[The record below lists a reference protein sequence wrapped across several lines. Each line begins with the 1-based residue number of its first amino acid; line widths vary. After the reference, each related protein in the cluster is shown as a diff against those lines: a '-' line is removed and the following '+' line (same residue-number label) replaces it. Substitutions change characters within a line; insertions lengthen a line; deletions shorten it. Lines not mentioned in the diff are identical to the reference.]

1 MASNA
6 LAQIA
11 AVTTMNLR
19 NLSSRLTSSV
29 VALIGI
35 AGVVTVL
42 IGVLSIGEGF
52 RAVLDRS
59 GQDDVAIVLR
69 SGATDEMGSGLTQEQ
84 IRIISDAPQI
94 ARDADAAIAS
104 PELYVIVDV
113 PLRTSG
119 SASNVP
125 LRGVG
130 PQAPKLRQGFH
141 IIEGQPFTPG
151 KFEVIVGRGAVA
163 EFGQLAVGSKLRWG
177 TTDWTVTG
185 IFADRGSVAE
195 SEIWTDASVLQNA
208 YNRGPT
214 YQSNRVRLTNASA
227 FQSFKDQLTTDPRL
241 NVRLFT
247 EREYYEEQSRQLVE
261 LVRTIGVTI
270 AVLMGLGAMFA
281 ALNTMY
287 SAVSARTREIAT
299 LRALGFGRTPVI
311 ISVLIE
317 ALIIGVVGGVIG
329 MVIAYLT
336 FNGVRAS
343 TLNFASFSQ
352 ITFAF
357 TVTPTLMALAVSYA
371 LILGFIG
378 GLLPSL
384 RAAKLP
390 ITTGLREL

>member
-19 NLSSRLTSSV
+19 NVSSRLVSSM

-52 RAVLDRS
+52 RAVLEGS

-69 SGATDEMGSGLTQEQ
+69 AGATDEMGSGLNQDQ
-84 IRIISDAPQI
+84 VRVIGDAPQI
-94 ARDADAAIAS
+94 ARDADGPIVS
-104 PELYVIVDV
+104 PELYVIVEV
-113 PLRTSG
+113 PPKT
-119 SASNVP
+119 NVP

-130 PQAPKLRQGFH
+130 PQASKLRQDFR
-141 IIEGQPFTPG
+141 ITEGRMFTPG
-151 KFEVIVGRGAVA
+151 KFEVIVGRGMAA
-163 EFGQLAVGSKLRWG
+163 DSKQLKVGSTVRWG

-195 SEIWTDASVLQNA
+195 AEIWTDASVLQNA

-214 YQSNRVRLTNASA
+214 YQSTRVRLTNVGA
-227 FQSFKDQLTTDPRL
+227 FKAFKDLLTTDPRL

-247 EREYYEEQSRQLVE
+247 EREYYEEQSRQLVT
-261 LVRTIGVTI
+261 LVRSIGVAI

-287 SAVSARTREIAT
+287 SAVSSRTREIAT

-317 ALIIGVVGGVIG
+317 ALIIGVIGGVIG
-329 MVIAYLT
+329 MIIAYLT

-343 TLNFASFSQ
+343 TLNFATFSQ

-357 TVTPTLMALAVSYA
+357 AVTPVLMALAVGYA
-371 LILGFIG
+371 LLLGFIG
-378 GLLPSL
+378 GLLPSV
-384 RAAKLP
+384 RAARLP

>member
-1 MASNA
+1 MATNA
-6 LAQIA
+6 FAQIA
-11 AVTTMNLR
+11 AVTSMNLR
-19 NLSSRLTSSV
+19 NVSSRLASSV

-52 RAVLDRS
+52 RAVLEGS
-59 GQDDVAIVLR
+59 GQNDVAIVLR
-69 SGATDEMGSGLTQEQ
+69 AGATDEMGSGLTQDQ
-84 IRIISDAPQI
+84 VRVIGDAPQI
-94 ARDADAAIAS
+94 ARDADGPIVS
-104 PELYVIVDV
+104 PELYVIVEV
-113 PLRTSG
+113 PPK
-119 SASNVP
+119 SNVP

-130 PQAPKLRQGFH
+130 PQASKLRQDFR
-141 IIEGQPFTPG
+141 ITEGRRFTPG
-151 KFEVIVGRGAVA
+151 KFEVIVGRGMAADSNLEV
-163 EFGQLAVGSKLRWG
+163 GQTMQWG
-177 TTDWTVTG
+177 TTTWTVTG

-195 SEIWTDASVLQNA
+195 AEIWTDASVLQNA

-214 YQSNRVRLTNASA
+214 YQSTRVRLTNAGA
-227 FQSFKDQLTTDPRL
+227 FQSFKDLLTTDPRL

-247 EREYYEEQSRQLVE
+247 EREYYEEQSRQLVT
-261 LVRTIGVTI
+261 LVRSIGVAI

-311 ISVLIE
+311 VSVLIE
-317 ALIIGVVGGVIG
+317 SLIIGVIGGIIG
-329 MVIAYLT
+329 MIIAYLT

-343 TLNFASFSQ
+343 TLNFANFSQ

-357 TVTPTLMALAVSYA
+357 AVTPVLMALAVGYA
-371 LILGFIG
+371 LFLGFIG
-378 GLLPSL
+378 GLLPSV
-384 RAAKLP
+384 RAARLP